1 MTGNV
6 AAKLALLALR
16 GPVPGLPPA
25 PPMCL
30 PASRS
35 RDGPSTEKRGRGSGR
50 SLPGAAGEGTKDFN
64 EAITRSKAILAV
76 E

>member
-1 MTGNV
+1 MGF
-6 AAKLALLALR
+6 
-16 GPVPGLPPA
+16 
-25 PPMCL
+25 
-30 PASRS
+30 
-35 RDGPSTEKRGRGSGR
+35 DGKRGRGSGR